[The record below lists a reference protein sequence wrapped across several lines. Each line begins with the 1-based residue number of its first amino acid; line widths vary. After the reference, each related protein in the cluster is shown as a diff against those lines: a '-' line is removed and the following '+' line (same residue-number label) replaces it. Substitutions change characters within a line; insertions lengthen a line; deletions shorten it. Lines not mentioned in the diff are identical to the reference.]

1 MPFVSKWC
9 IHFCIY
15 CIGYRPGVTPDQLVD
30 IASDPVYTWFY
41 TQGNQISTQTAAKF
55 VQLFGQCKY
64 NILNG
69 DRHGFSFQLFGQC
82 VDKYFLLSHIV
93 DGDRQGFYFK
103 SPREGLRVY
112 KFDTN
117 YVLWG
122 TTPPKEA
129 PTNCVGSL
137 EQVVNEFIVY
147 GEYLVY
153 IYYLMIR
160 KHNN

>member
-1 MPFVSKWC
+1 MYMIW
-9 IHFCIY
+9 Y
-15 CIGYRPGVTPDQLVD
+15 LG
-30 IASDPVYTWFY
+30 
-41 TQGNQISTQTAAKF
+41 QIW
-55 VQLFGQCKY
+55 
-64 NILNG
+64 
-69 DRHGFSFQLFGQC
+69 
-82 VDKYFLLSHIV
+82 
-93 DGDRQGFYFK
+93 
-103 SPREGLRVY
+103 EGLRVY

-160 KHNN
+160 KHNNLGYRTTCKQDQMQCQPIGLELHPVCILYNI